1 MTEDSI
7 FKKYFVIPS
16 VLEDML
22 LDNNGYD
29 GVDVIIPI
37 INTNELFERNLYSF
51 YKEIP
56 IKNLLIGDG
65 GCTDESIKILEK
77 FPRVK
82 IIDHT
87 KMISQGGSIL
97 DLIKQVKSENFIYL
111 HADAFLPEGWFNKM
125 KIKLVDYDWFEC
137 PQKLTTMIE
146 FWNVKAERSYSGA
159 QMGKRI
165 FFNKIISI
173 IDDDYLQRNE
183 DIILAELVQSNG
195 GKYGKNEDVFHYH
208 QVMNRRGESEPKFKK
223 VIVEKNSDIDWES
236 RIYTM
241 QYKGIIKYL
250 NPNKKYLIDEVNN
263 SLIILNDL
271 NVLDIKELKKWIR
284 DTNSSWLPFIKYKRN
299 LLQRLILI
307 AKNILNN

>member
-7 FKKYFVIPS
+7 FQKYFVIPN
-16 VLEDML
+16 VLEDMF
-22 LDNNGYD
+22 LDNKGVD

-65 GCTDESIKILEK
+65 GCTDESINILKK

-82 IIDHT
+82 IIDHS

-97 DLIKQVKSENFIYL
+97 DLIKHVTTENFIYL
-111 HADAFLPEGWFNKM
+111 HADVFLPEGWFNKM

-159 QMGKRI
+159 QMGKRL
-165 FFNKIISI
+165 FFDKIISI
-173 IDDDYLQRNE
+173 VEDDYLQRNE
-183 DIILAELVQSNG
+183 DIILAELVENNG

-223 VIVEKNSDIDWES
+223 VIIEKKSDFDWES

-250 NPNKKYLIDEVNN
+250 NPNKKYLIEEVNN

-271 NVLDIKELKKWIR
+271 NVLDIDELKKWVK
-284 DTNSSWLPFIKYKRN
+284 DTNPKWLPFIKYKRN
-299 LLQRLILI
+299 LMQRLILI
-307 AKNILNN
+307 VKNILNN